1 MLRESARSWSHG
13 SEAYSSD
20 PDEEEEEEEE
30 EEEDMIFG
38 EPDQDGAVDEMMD
51 LSDLPTAL
59 FACNVH
65 EAVFEE
71 DADRNRGHEGVR
83 PKFSAS
89 EEMERVHP
97 GGEREGAGA
106 EADADVGTNF
116 RKGQFRKVATIA
128 PDEVTHGRVLKV
140 NTETR
145 TVGPLSRRGFYLSF
159 QDMGACVALLST
171 RVYYN
176 ERFEALFRIYDE
188 HTTFQLFKSFR
199 RVRINFSTP
208 EAAARA
214 RIELHESEFNGKKLK
229 LYFAQIQ
236 NGDEDID
243 KSYLAPPQ
251 PVKQFL
257 ISPPASPPVGWSQS
271 EDATPVINYDLLC
284 AVAKLGPGEK
294 YELHAGTESTPSV
307 VVHVCESET
316 EEDEV
321 VRPKQQIVQTRRP
334 DDPSKIYN

>member
-1 MLRESARSWSHG
+1 MLREGLKGCSSG

-20 PDEEEEEEEE
+20 PEEDEED
-30 EEEDMIFG
+30 EEDMVCG
-38 EPDQDGAVDEMMD
+38 ESDQEAMAEEMMD

-65 EAVFEE
+65 DTVF
-71 DADRNRGHEGVR
+71 DHE
-83 PKFSAS
+83 
-89 EEMERVHP
+89 VH
-97 GGEREGAGA
+97 R
-106 EADADVGTNF
+106 
-116 RKGQFRKVATIA
+116 
-128 PDEVTHGRVLKV
+128 
-140 NTETR
+140 
-145 TVGPLSRRGFYLSF
+145 
-159 QDMGACVALLST
+159 
-171 RVYYN
+171 
-176 ERFEALFRIYDE
+176 ERFEAVFRLYDE
-188 HTTFQLFKSFR
+188 QVTFQLFKSFR

-214 RIELHESEFNGKKLK
+214 RIELHESEFNGNKLK

-316 EEDEV
+316 EEEEGA
-321 VRPKQQIVQTRRP
+321 RPKQQIVQTRRP
-334 DDPSKIYN
+334 DGPPKVCN